1 MEPQK
6 IQNRESNLEKEQVEG
21 ITVSDF
27 KNTVLQSYSNQ
38 KIMLFD
44 WRNTYRP
51 TELNRTEK

>member
-6 IQNRESNLEKEQVEG
+6 IQNRVSNLEKEQVEG

-44 WRNTYRP
+44 
-51 TELNRTEK
+51 